1 MRIISRRAR
10 LVCAAVATLTSAVIL
25 AGTVVGLTTPDA
37 APVYSAQSS
46 DVGHEAAAG

>member
-1 MRIISRRAR
+1 MQIISRRAR
-10 LVCAAVATLTSAVIL
+10 LVCAAVATLTSAVLL

-46 DVGHEAAAG
+46 DVVNDATAG